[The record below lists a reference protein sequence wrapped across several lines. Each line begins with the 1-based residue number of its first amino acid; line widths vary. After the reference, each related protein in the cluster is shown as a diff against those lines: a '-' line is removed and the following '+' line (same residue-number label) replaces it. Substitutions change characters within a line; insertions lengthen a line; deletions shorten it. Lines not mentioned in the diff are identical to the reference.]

1 MSVTFTDDDLQS
13 WEAYATGGDYG
24 LANNP
29 KVVFN
34 CLSDP
39 SRRGRYLE
47 FTGDE
52 ADAESLVSETSAT
65 QLKEMLKESV
75 ELP

>member
-34 CLSDP
+34 CVSDP
-39 SRRGRYLE
+39 TRRPRYLE

-52 ADAESLVSETSAT
+52 ADAEGLVSETSIP
-65 QLKEMLKESV
+65 QLRAMLKESA

>member
-1 MSVTFTDDDLQS
+1 MSVTFTDEDLQS

-34 CLSDP
+34 CVSDP
-39 SRRGRYLE
+39 TRRARFVE
-47 FTGDE
+47 VMGDE
-52 ADAESLVSETSAT
+52 ADAENLVHDGGID
-65 QLKEMLKESV
+65 QLKRMLKEAQ

>member
-1 MSVTFTDDDLQS
+1 MSVTFTDDDLLT

-24 LANNP
+24 LAINP
-29 KVVFN
+29 KVVFH

-39 SRRGRYLE
+39 LRRPRYLE

-52 ADAESLVSETSAT
+52 ADAEGLVSDTDQT
-65 QLKEMLKESV
+65 QLKAMLKESA
-75 ELP
+75 ELG

>member
-34 CLSDP
+34 CVSDP
-39 SRRGRYLE
+39 LRRPRYLE

-52 ADAESLVSETSAT
+52 ADAEALISETNVR
-65 QLKEMLKESV
+65 QLKEMLKESA
-75 ELP
+75 ELE

>member
-1 MSVTFTDDDLQS
+1 MSVTFIDDDLNA

-24 LANNP
+24 LAINP

-34 CLSDP
+34 CVSDP
-39 SRRGRYLE
+39 LRRPRFLE

-52 ADAESLVSETSAT
+52 ADAAGLIGESDEK
-65 QLKEMLKESV
+65 QLRAMLKESRA
-75 ELP
+75 LD

>member
-34 CLSDP
+34 CVSDP
-39 SRRGRYLE
+39 TRRARYLE

-52 ADAESLVSETSAT
+52 ADAEGLVSETNVT
-65 QLKEMLKESV
+65 QLKAMLKESV

>member
-1 MSVTFTDDDLQS
+1 MSVTFTDDDLHA

-24 LANNP
+24 LSINP

-34 CLSDP
+34 CVSDP
-39 SRRGRYLE
+39 LRRARYLE

-52 ADAESLVSETSAT
+52 ADAEGLVNESNVA
-65 QLKEMLKESV
+65 QLKAMLKESQ
-75 ELP
+75 ELD